1 MSFTLVGKH
10 EKDARANRDGYI
22 DAMLGVMGNDK
33 TVSHVD
39 CDLMGCIN
47 SGKLLKAFPERTFN
61 AGIAEQN
68 AMGVASGMAAT
79 GMKVFVHSFGC
90 FAARRMFDQAF
101 LAAGYSEL
109 PVHVIGSD
117 PGVTA
122 AFNGA
127 THMPFEDCAL
137 YMTIPNAVVID
148 SCDYVQTK
156 FLTEQLAK
164 CDKPSYMRLI
174 RKDCVQVY
182 GDGSQFE
189 IGKGVTLRNGSD
201 VTIIASGIMVD
212 EALKAAELLESA
224 QKISARVLDIHTW
237 KPLDEDLILKA
248 AAETGCIVTAENHQV
263 SCGLGSAVANLLSQK
278 CPTPLE
284 RIGIQ
289 NRFGQVGPQ
298 AFLMEQYNLTAKD
311 IAAAAVKAMSRK
323 V

>member
-1 MSFTLVGKH
+1 
-10 EKDARANRDGYI
+10 
-22 DAMLGVMGNDK
+22 
-33 TVSHVD
+33 
-39 CDLMGCIN
+39 
-47 SGKLLKAFPERTFN
+47 FPERTFN

-156 FLTEQLAK
+156 ALTEQLAR
-164 CDKPSYMRLI
+164 CEKPSYMRLI
-174 RKDCVQVY
+174 RKDCIQVY

-189 IGKGVTLRNGSD
+189 IGKGVTLRDGGD
-201 VTIIASGIMVD
+201 VTIIASGILVD

-224 QKISARVLDIHTW
+224 QKINARVLDIHTW
-237 KPLDEDLILKA
+237 KPLDEALILKA
-248 AAETGCIVTAENHQV
+248 ASETGCIVTAENHQV

-278 CPTPLE
+278 CPIPLE

-289 NRFGQVGPQ
+289 DRFGQVGPQ
-298 AFLMEQYNLTAKD
+298 PFLMEQYNLTAKD
-311 IAAAAVKAMSRK
+311 IAAAAVKTMSRRL
-323 V
+323 

>member
-1 MSFTLVGKH
+1 MSFTLIGRH
-10 EKDARANRDGYI
+10 EKDARANRDGYV
-22 DAMLGVMGNDK
+22 DAMLGVMENDK
-33 TVSHVD
+33 TVSHID

-47 SGKLLKAFPERTFN
+47 SGKLLKAFPDRTFN

-156 FLTEQLAK
+156 SLTEQLAA

-189 IGKGVTLRNGSD
+189 IGKGVTIRDGSD
-201 VTIIASGIMVD
+201 VTIIASGILVD
-212 EALKAAELLESA
+212 EALKAAELLAGA
-224 QKISARVLDIHTW
+224 QNINARVLDIHTW
-237 KPLDEDLILKA
+237 KPLDEDLILNA

-263 SCGLGSAVANLLSQK
+263 SCGLGSVVANLLSQK
-278 CPTPLE
+278 CPIPLE

>member
-1 MSFTLVGKH
+1 MNFTLVGKH
-10 EKDARANRDGYI
+10 EKDARANRDGYV
-22 DAMLGVMGNDK
+22 DAMLGVMEQDK
-33 TVSHVD
+33 TISHID

-47 SGKLLKAFPERTFN
+47 SGKLLKSFPDRTFN

-156 FLTEQLAK
+156 SLTEQLAK
-164 CDKPSYMRLI
+164 CDRPSYMRLI

-212 EALKAAELLESA
+212 EALKAAELLAGA
-224 QKISARVLDIHTW
+224 QKINALVLDIHTW

-311 IAAAAVKAMSRK
+311 IAAAAVKVMSRK

>member
-1 MSFTLVGKH
+1 MSFTLTGKH

-22 DAMLGVMGNDK
+22 DAMLGIMEKDEK
-33 TVSHVD
+33 VSHID

-47 SGKLLKAFPERTFN
+47 AGKLLKAFPERTFN

-156 FLTEQLAK
+156 SLTEQLAK

-174 RKDCVQVY
+174 RKDCIQVY

-189 IGKGVTLRNGSD
+189 IGKGVTLRDGSD

-212 EALKAAELLESA
+212 EALKAAEMLESA
-224 QKISARVLDIHTW
+224 QQIHARVLDIHTW

-248 AAETGCIVTAENHQV
+248 ASETGCIVTAENHQV
-263 SCGLGSAVANLLSQK
+263 SCGLGSAVANLLSQT

-298 AFLMEQYNLTAKD
+298 AFLMEQYNLTARD
-311 IAAAAVKAMSRK
+311 IVAAAVKAISRR

>member
-1 MSFTLVGKH
+1 MNFTLVGKH
-10 EKDARANRDGYI
+10 EKDARANRDGYV
-22 DAMLGVMGNDK
+22 DAMLGVMEQDK
-33 TVSHVD
+33 TISHID

-47 SGKLLKAFPERTFN
+47 SGKLLKAFPDRTFN

-156 FLTEQLAK
+156 SLTEQLAK